1 MAGISSKAA
10 GKLDNKIEYTGK
22 EKQEKEFSDGSG
34 LEWIDFGARMY
45 DAQIG
50 RWHVNDPLAEKYFDL
65 SPYCFVA
72 NNPILLIDPDGKKI
86 IVARP
91 PTEYTNMKY
100 GVTLPTQPR
109 TVHDLG
115 VTFIKDGSRG
125 ITYSK
130 NNEGK
135 YDVFA
140 TIVSLTNPKLKIGGL
155 DDAALNPGLGKE
167 VSAHE
172 ESHGDQFEEAIKGEF
187 KIKSGISKSS
197 SSGKTTEIEFSGQ
210 IDDILNQA
218 EKTFDAA
225 MKNNPKLFD
234 GKLTKQQYVDIMF
247 KRTLGEIEKKLE
259 GDKEAD
265 ANRRSEKKLG
275 GEKNVKYN
283 NGKRAIV
290 L

>member
-1 MAGISSKAA
+1 MEGISSKAA
-10 GKLDNKIEYTGK
+10 GKMDNKYQYNGK
-22 EKQEKEFSDGSG
+22 EKQSGEFSDGSG
-34 LEWIDFGARMY
+34 LDWLDYGARMY

-50 RWHVNDPLAEKYFDL
+50 RWHTNDPLAEKYYDL
-65 SPYCFVA
+65 SPYTFVA
-72 NNPILLIDPDGKKI
+72 NNPILYIDPDGRRI

-91 PTEYTNMKY
+91 STEYSYGKY

-115 VTFIKDGSRG
+115 VTFIKDGSKG

-130 NNEGK
+130 NSEGK

-140 TIVSLTNPKLKIGGL
+140 TIISLTNPMITPGGFNDL
-155 DDAALNPGLGKE
+155 TLNPGLGKE

-172 ESHGDQFEEAIKGEF
+172 ESHGDQIDEAVKGEF
-187 KIKSGISKSS
+187 KIKSGFTKTSA
-197 SSGKTTEIEFSGQ
+197 SGKKTEVEFSGQ
-210 IDDILNQA
+210 IDEILNQA
-218 EKTFDAA
+218 ENTFSEQVKA
-225 MKNNPKLFD
+225 NPKIF
-234 GKLTKQQYVDIMF
+234 GELTKQQYVDIMF
-247 KRTLGEIEKKLE
+247 KRTVGEIGKKLA

-265 ANRRSEKKLG
+265 ANKRSEAKLG

-283 NGKRAIV
+283 NGKKRIV

>member
-1 MAGISSKAA
+1 MVGISSKAA
-10 GKLDNKIEYTGK
+10 GKMDNKYEYNGK

-34 LEWIDFGARMY
+34 LEWMDYGARMY
-45 DAQIG
+45 DLQIG
-50 RWHVNDPLAEKYFDL
+50 RWHVNDPLAEKYYDL

-72 NNPILLIDPDGKKI
+72 NNPILYIDPDGRKI
-86 IVARP
+86 IIARP
-91 PTEYTNMKY
+91 PTEYANMKY

-115 VTFIKDGSRG
+115 VTFIKGGSGG

-130 NNEGK
+130 NKEGK

-140 TIVSLTNPKLKIGGL
+140 TIVSLTNPKLKPGGF

-187 KIKSGISKSS
+187 KIKSGISNKSTT
-197 SSGKTTEIEFSGQ
+197 GKTIEIEFSGQ
-210 IDDILNQA
+210 LDDILNQA
-218 EKTFDAA
+218 EKTYNDAVKA
-225 MKNNPKLFD
+225 NPKLF
-234 GKLTKQQYVDIMF
+234 GELTKQQYVDIMF
-247 KRTLGEIEKKLE
+247 KRTVGEIEKKLA
-259 GDKEAD
+259 GDKEPD
-265 ANRRSEKKLG
+265 ANKRSEQKLG

-283 NGKRAIV
+283 NGKRRIV